1 MSLILLFRFLIIF
14 YHGAPF
20 QKTHFDGKK
29 HQSFFL
35 FFLSLDSIDSIDEN
49 GDGKVSIFSVAMSL
63 RRKEKS
69 GKPMPLQLR
78 PQTKATKNWLKA
90 LHLTRE
96 REDPWEK
103 FHLDELPVEKA
114 IRHKYNALT
123 QTWSTEEVVVKMDP
137 ESFAQGAMRECYR
150 MKKLSNFSCNLDWGK
165 DSNNYVA
172 KSYMETVDRNIYF
185 EDVKLQC
192 DAKLWGEE
200 CKHQLLLYFF
210 FFMKNWSTI
219 ECECAH
225 KSTYYGFQILKCV
238 EFLCR

>member
-1 MSLILLFRFLIIF
+1 
-14 YHGAPF
+14 
-20 QKTHFDGKK
+20 
-29 HQSFFL
+29 
-35 FFLSLDSIDSIDEN
+35 
-49 GDGKVSIFSVAMSL
+49 
-63 RRKEKS
+63 
-69 GKPMPLQLR
+69 MPLQLR

-200 CKHQLLLYFF
+200 CKH
-210 FFMKNWSTI
+210 
-219 ECECAH
+219 
-225 KSTYYGFQILKCV
+225 
-238 EFLCR
+238 